1 MSSPGPYS
9 AMTSQE
15 GTRVEIANDTLAG
28 AFLRTASTTPSP
40 ALPDPKASNTIPRA
54 PAATAASLGPEPSPG

>member
-1 MSSPGPYS
+1 
-9 AMTSQE
+9 
-15 GTRVEIANDTLAG
+15 VEIANDTLAG